1 MTVPTTQ
8 LTISPIVYADS
19 RGARR
24 GRYSSPDGMKTP
36 IEDLCWSTY
45 DAGVL
50 HFATHIPSRSTSSH
64 HIPLL
69 QLN

>member
-1 MTVPTTQ
+1 
-8 LTISPIVYADS
+8 
-19 RGARR
+19 
-24 GRYSSPDGMKTP
+24 P

-69 QLN
+69 RLNHRFDHFKLDRLNAINHRGTLSGYRMVIY